1 MVKEKNSP
9 SDDPEVARLQKKAKE
24 GALNVVMPILNDPR
38 VQKAI
43 NKSVLRQTFSS
54 GLVMACL
61 FVGLLKLYEIAK
73 TYFCFS
79 LLSELLISVMLIV
92 VGLIYMVKNIF
103 FGSKSGDGTTSRG
116 DS

>member
-1 MVKEKNSP
+1 MAKTKNPS
-9 SDDPEVARLQKKAKE
+9 SDDPDLKRLREKSRE

-38 VQKAI
+38 VREAI
-43 NKSVLRQTFSS
+43 KKSVLRQTFSS

-61 FVGLLKLYEIAK
+61 FLGLLKLYEIAK
-73 TYFCFS
+73 IYFGFN
-79 LLSELLISVMLIV
+79 LVSELLISVRLIV